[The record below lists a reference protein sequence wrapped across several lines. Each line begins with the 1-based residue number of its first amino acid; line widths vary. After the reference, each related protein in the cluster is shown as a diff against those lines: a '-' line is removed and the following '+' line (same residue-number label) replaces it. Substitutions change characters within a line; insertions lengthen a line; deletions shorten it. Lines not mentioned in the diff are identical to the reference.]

1 MDQALHCQPIMK
13 AMPRMMAR
21 MMMVLVM
28 AGAGA
33 CASSRAT
40 THGPVARV
48 PDTTAERVAG
58 LREANP
64 EAKAEAVEA
73 RFSADA
79 AKERRAADNAAR
91 DARQRRVDVVD
102 KTKPPKK

>member
-1 MDQALHCQPIMK
+1 MDQALHCQRIMK
-13 AMPRMMAR
+13 TIQR

-28 AGAGA
+28 AGAAA
-33 CASSRAT
+33 CASSRTT
-40 THGPVARV
+40 THSPAARV

-64 EAKAEAVEA
+64 EANAEAVEA

-79 AKERRAADNAAR
+79 AKERRAADKAAR
-91 DARQRRVDVVD
+91 DERQRRVDVVD
-102 KTKPPKK
+102 KTKPRKK